1 MKYFE
6 SLTERSRVKIS
17 NYHSDKGRYTDD
29 SFKNYSKL
37 MGKGHTDCGVDAHF
51 QKGIAEVR
59 DLQDRASAMIIH
71 AKIM

>member
-1 MKYFE
+1 
-6 SLTERSRVKIS
+6 
-17 NYHSDKGRYTDD
+17 
-29 SFKNYSKL
+29 